1 MATKTLDYYVS
12 ETYAK
17 FALPSIKYAT
27 VQINKRKVSI
37 QLYAYKKFFLR
48 TFSNFTYVKGV
59 VTTRQ
64 IKFNLP

>member
-27 VQINKRKVSI
+27 VQINKCKVSI
-37 QLYAYKKFFLR
+37 QLYAYKKSSFYERF
-48 TFSNFTYVKGV
+48 
-59 VTTRQ
+59 Q
-64 IKFNLP
+64 ILPTLKA